1 LNKNLRLTEKIFL
14 IAYASI
20 WLLVYILS
28 GFFLEIYTDDLPSS
42 MWKWLFILI
51 VPFSL
56 YATVRTVF
64 SKEYK
69 WYSAIGHFV
78 MHTLLGVFTGNYIV
92 VNGDILISSAI
103 KTPSLK
109 RAEVIEVR
117 KVFYKSSFNSTSVT
131 LKIAEKVDTFQG
143 RPFVYFYLKNRKAVS
158 IRCGRSFLGNEYA
171 YTVGIESSEKLDA
184 RWMHF
189 KDQIYRVRI
198 VLAIML
204 LVIVVGFL
212 ASIKLQNNTKTKTV
226 KIGFWKLM
234 GIVMG
239 IMLAISLLF
248 YVGLFVYVKFFS
260 DKHF

>member
-1 LNKNLRLTEKIFL
+1 MKKNLRLKEKIFL
-14 IAYASI
+14 IAYAAI
-20 WLLVYILS
+20 WLLVYLLS
-28 GFFLEIYTDDLPSS
+28 RFFLEIYTDDFPSS
-42 MWKWLFILI
+42 MWKWLFVFI
-51 VPFSL
+51 VPISL
-56 YATVRTVF
+56 YATVRTFF

-78 MHTLLGVFTGNYIV
+78 MYTLLGLFTGNYII

-117 KVFYKSSFNSTSVT
+117 KVFYKSSFNYTSVT
-131 LKIAEKVDTFQG
+131 LQIAGKVDTFQG
-143 RPFVYFYLKNRKAVS
+143 RPFVYFYLKNRKALS
-158 IRCGRSFLGNEYA
+158 IRCGRSFLRNEYA
-171 YTVGIESSEKLDA
+171 YTVGIENGEKLGA

-198 VLAIML
+198 LLGIIL
-204 LVIVVGFL
+204 LVIVAGFI
-212 ASIKLQNNTKTKTV
+212 ASTKLQNNTKTETV

-234 GIVMG
+234 SIVIGIL
-239 IMLAISLLF
+239 LALSLLF

-260 DKHF
+260 GKHF